1 MATWTPETKIAAGN
15 NNAAGLALVTALV
28 TSPAIPFVEPRVVAH
43 TWSGAKRVSAGT
55 GQIRR
60 AGFKRLEW
68 HFDFLWIVQFK
79 HLYDTYQSLNSGQV
93 TIRTVFNNVTWANY
107 NAVLDI
113 GDIGDYGETM
123 FEGKYGMGIPRFIAY
138 FSRVEA
144 I

>member
-1 MATWTPETKIAAGN
+1 MAVWTSEAKIAAAN

-28 TSPAIPFVEPRVVAH
+28 TSPAIPFAEPRVVPY
-43 TWSGAKRVSAGT
+43 TWSGTKRVSAGT
-55 GQIRR
+55 GRIRR

-68 HFDFLWIVQFK
+68 HFDILWVVQFK
-79 HLYDTYQSLNSGQV
+79 HLYDTYASLNDGQV

-113 GDIGDYGETM
+113 GDIGDYGEIIP
-123 FEGKYGMGIPRFIAY
+123 EGKYGMAIPNFVAY